1 MPNPLLPRPQSTA
14 ASSSVAA
21 SSSRTETSAS
31 GETKRPLKAYGTGS
45 GGGSQSRS
53 RSATKELEIPP
64 DDSLM
69 HAPVFE
75 DKMPAELAVRD
86 GEALAL
92 RCQVRGD
99 PEPKT
104 TWSKN
109 GDLLSSSDVVDL
121 KYRNGVASLVIAEV
135 FPEDEGLY
143 ECRAYNSMGEV
154 TTTCKVTVTGR
165 RPCNGQR
172 EESAAHVSCPT

>member
-1 MPNPLLPRPQSTA
+1 MCALISFNRSCSAVRPQSTA
-14 ASSSVAA
+14 AAATSSAVS
-21 SSSRTETSAS
+21 SSSRTEAPS
-31 GETKRPLKAYGTGS
+31 GETKRPLKAYGTGTS
-45 GGGSQSRS
+45 GGSQSRS

-75 DKMPAELAVRD
+75 DKMPSELAVRD

-99 PEPKT
+99 PDPKT
-104 TWSKN
+104 AWSKN
-109 GDLLSSSDVVDL
+109 GEPLSSSDVVDL
-121 KYRNGVASLVIAEV
+121 KFRNNVASLVIAEV

-154 TTTCKVTVTGR
+154 TTTCKVTVTR
-165 RPCNGQR
+165 K
-172 EESAAHVSCPT
+172 